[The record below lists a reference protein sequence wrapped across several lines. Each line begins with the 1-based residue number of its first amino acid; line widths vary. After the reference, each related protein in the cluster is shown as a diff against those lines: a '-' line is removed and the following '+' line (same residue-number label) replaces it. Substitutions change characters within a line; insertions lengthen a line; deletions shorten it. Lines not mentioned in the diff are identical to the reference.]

1 MRKGTISKYHGRI
14 GFAVAF
20 ATLIAIAVATTT
32 SGLHITAGDVAVSMD
47 MTAENGLHLRFGKA
61 SDV

>member
-1 MRKGTISKYHGRI
+1 MRTGTIIRNQGRI

-20 ATLIAIAVATTT
+20 LILTAIAFATAT
-32 SGLHITAGDVAVSMD
+32 SGLHITAGSVAMSMD
-47 MTAENGLHLRFGKA
+47 MTSENGLHLRFGKA

>member
-1 MRKGTISKYHGRI
+1 MRKGIISKYHGRI

-20 ATLIAIAVATTT
+20 LIIVAMSVATTT
-32 SGLHITAGDVAVSMD
+32 SGLHITAGTVAVSMD
-47 MTAENGLHLRFGKA
+47 VTSEKGLHLRFGKA

>member
-20 ATLIAIAVATTT
+20 LIIAAIAVATTT

-47 MTAENGLHLRFGKA
+47 VTADRGLHLRFGKA